1 MARSVLGDRRPA
13 DVVVIEAA
21 ARRAMM
27 RALPEFY
34 IGGHIELEQVTVLR
48 GAKVEISGSP
58 SVPMGGDGEPLGVLP
73 TSATTLGVVEV
84 RPVAPRVLS

>member
-1 MARSVLGDRRPA
+1 MARSALGDRRPA

-21 ARRAMM
+21 SRRPTM
-27 RALPEFY
+27 RASPKFY

-48 GAKVEISGSP
+48 GTKVETP

-73 TSATTLGVVEV
+73 TSATTPTVAGA
-84 RPVAPRVLS
+84 RPAALRVLS